1 MKAVAVFP
9 GTSVA
14 GWLIFNLLL
23 LLAGCSTDTG
33 DANKGAASSMSDAD
47 RPDGATTLGGSFT
60 HHTANVNGVRLHY
73 VLGGHG
79 DPVVLIHGFPETWY
93 TWRGVMPALAEE
105 HTVIAVDL
113 RGAGASSIAESGYDK
128 ETMAEDVY
136 RLIHKL
142 GFEKV
147 SVVGHDLG
155 AWVAYAYAREHRE
168 EVSHLVFMGAALP
181 GFTLDHLLDFRK
193 PGHGLP
199 HLVFF
204 MQREVP
210 ETLIKGQERYYLT
223 RFIGGKQVT
232 GTDALDRYVRA
243 YSRPG
248 RFEAA
253 LNQYR
258 TIYQD
263 AKDNR
268 KKAMP
273 KLKMPVLAL
282 DGGGGPGQSFES
294 MRRVAENVEGSGIE
308 GAGHF
313 VQEEQPERLADRL
326 LDFLG

>member
-1 MKAVAVFP
+1 MKRGIRAVVTGCLLF
-9 GTSVA
+9 SV
-14 GWLIFNLLL
+14 LLV
-23 LLAGCSTDTG
+23 LLAGCSTDTN
-33 DANKGAASSMSDAD
+33 DAKTTGQDVAPGGRSSGVTA
-47 RPDGATTLGGSFT
+47 LGESFT

-73 VLGGHG
+73 VIGGHG
-79 DPVVLIHGFPETWY
+79 DPVVLLHGFPETWY
-93 TWRGVMPALAEE
+93 TWRGVMPTLARE

-113 RGAGASSIAESGYDK
+113 RGVGGSSIEESDYDK

-136 RLIHKL
+136 RLVRKL

-168 EVSHLVFMGAALP
+168 EVSHLVFMSAALP
-181 GFTLDHLLDFRK
+181 GFTLDPLLDFRR
-193 PGHGLP
+193 PGPGLP

-223 RFIGGKQVT
+223 RFIGGDEVT
-232 GTDALDRYVRA
+232 GKDALDRYVGA

-248 RFEAA
+248 RLEAA

-263 AKDNR
+263 AEDNR
-268 KKAMP
+268 KKFMP
-273 KLKMPVLAL
+273 RLKMPVLAL
-282 DGGGGPGQSFES
+282 DGGGPGQSFES
-294 MRRVAENVEGSGIE
+294 MRLVAENVKGSGIA

-313 VQEEQPERLADRL
+313 VQEEQPERVADRL